1 MTDTENNTID
11 TAEVEQETKDLTGTL
26 YKNVQRAFNNNY
38 ALACWSKKNI
48 EAIQKSE
55 EPEDKKALQMTKFMN
70 LNIVISELVLAIT
83 DTALF
88 SESLGK
94 KNKVINYKNPSFKF
108 IASRSGV
115 RHRLYSID
123 LLLSELKLVAVNKTV
138 EDMIEIFNH
147 ALKKDTNGYV
157 SKIQVYGD
165 QEYVCLILPS
175 FVG

>member
-1 MTDTENNTID
+1 MTDTENNAID
-11 TAEVEQETKDLTGTL
+11 TAEVEQETKDLTSTL

-94 KNKVINYKNPSFKF
+94 KKKGNQLQKSVVQIPRKSQRRAPSPVHHRSVIER
-108 IASRSGV
+108 AEAGCR
-115 RHRLYSID
+115 
-123 LLLSELKLVAVNKTV
+123 
-138 EDMIEIFNH
+138 
-147 ALKKDTNGYV
+147 
-157 SKIQVYGD
+157 Q
-165 QEYVCLILPS
+165 
-175 FVG
+175 